1 MNSADEESIEE
12 RNLRVRVETENYEMA
27 IKSLLNSEEGSFFFK
42 RFFSKAKIFSKTFT
56 GNSQTYYNEGQREMA
71 LDYFKEFSRIC
82 PGEMSE
88 LWLSIIEEEK

>member
-1 MNSADEESIEE
+1 MNSADPESLEE
-12 RNLRVRVETENYEMA
+12 RNVRVKIEKENYENVV
-27 IKSLLNSEEGSFFFK
+27 KGLLGSKEGKIFFK
-42 RFFSKAKIFSKTFT
+42 RFFDKAKIFSKTFT

-82 PGEMSE
+82 PVEMSE

>member
-1 MNSADEESIEE
+1 MNSADPESLEE
-12 RNLRVRVETENYEMA
+12 RNVRVKLEKENYESVV
-27 IKSLLNSEEGSFFFK
+27 KSLLGSREGKTFFK
-42 RFFSKAKIFSKTFT
+42 MFFSKAKIFSKTFT